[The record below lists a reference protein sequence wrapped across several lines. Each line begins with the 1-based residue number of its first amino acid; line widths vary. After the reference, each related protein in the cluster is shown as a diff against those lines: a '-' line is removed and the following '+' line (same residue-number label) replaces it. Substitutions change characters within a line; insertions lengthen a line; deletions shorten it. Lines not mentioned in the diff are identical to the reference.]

1 MKALVAHYSRGG
13 TTKKVAEKISA
24 LLEGD
29 IEEIHDLK
37 KRSGI
42 IGWFKSRA
50 SGGTRGEPFDEMEL
64 LCGKEPVATFRLL
77 RKEVKGITTLRR
89 PKNLSIR

>member
-1 MKALVAHYSRGG
+1 MKALVAYYSRGG

-50 SGGTRGEPFDEMEL
+50 PQ
-64 LCGKEPVATFRLL
+64 VALGVNHSMKWSRCAE
-77 RKEVKGITTLRR
+77 K
-89 PKNLSIR
+89 SQ

>member
-1 MKALVAHYSRGG
+1 MKALVAYYSRGG

-24 LLEGD
+24 LLEAD

-42 IGWFKSRA
+42 IGWLKSARDA
-50 SGGTRGEPFDEMEL
+50 SS
-64 LCGKEPVATFRLL
+64 
-77 RKEVKGITTLRR
+77 RKLTTLEAV
-89 PKNLSIR
+89 KNDASTYDIIVIGPTHMGRHPVSASQNLHLTT